1 MKNTIKKTLG
11 LLLVVAAITIT
22 LTGASHHHNRPSV
35 NDYLDHPALQQLAIA
50 WQ

>member
-11 LLLVVAAITIT
+11 VLLLVAALTIT
-22 LTGASHHHNRPSV
+22 LTGASHHHITSV